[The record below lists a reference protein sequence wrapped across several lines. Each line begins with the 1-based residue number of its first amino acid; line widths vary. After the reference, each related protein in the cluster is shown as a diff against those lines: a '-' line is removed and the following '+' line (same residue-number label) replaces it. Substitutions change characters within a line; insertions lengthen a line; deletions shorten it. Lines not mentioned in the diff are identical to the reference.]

1 MALTVGPT
9 IVTSGL
15 VLALDAGDRLSYAS
29 DGQGTTTW
37 YDLSGSLKNFTV
49 SVEVSGTAWD
59 SGGFFN
65 LSDTRSFIN
74 STAITTSTSC
84 TVVFWLKTND
94 TQSLFVQGAAEGS
107 TFAAAYQ
114 PNYPSPGENQFYS
127 NNAGTPTYHI
137 DLASVTSPNLDNNWH
152 MWEIKS
158 LNMSAFT
165 RFHVNN
171 YTNYKFGS
179 GSLAAIYVYNRTLTA
194 AESAQNYNSFK
205 RRFGK

>member
-1 MALTVGPT
+1 MALAVGPS
-9 IVTSGL
+9 IVSSGL
-15 VLALDAGDRLSYAS
+15 VLALDAGDRLSYFS
-29 DGQGTTTW
+29 NGQGTTTW
-37 YDLSGSLKNFTV
+37 YDLSGNFKNFTV
-49 SVEVSGTAWD
+49 TVEASATAWD

-65 LSDTRSFIN
+65 LNDNRNFNN
-74 STAITTSTSC
+74 STAITTSTSS

-94 TQSLFVQGAAEGS
+94 TQALLVQGAAEGS

-114 PNYPSPGENQFYS
+114 PNYPSAGLNEFYS

-137 DLASVTSPNLDNNWH
+137 DLVSVASPNLDNNWH

-165 RFHVNN
+165 RFNFNN
-171 YTNYKFGS
+171 YTSYKFGS

-194 AESAQNYNSFK
+194 AESAQNYNALK